1 MEQIKEAIEQARAGQ
16 YLPIARIAFEI
27 NKRNG
32 YWNKPRTSNECAVLA
47 DTELAEIVEAYR
59 KERYA
64 ESDMFNIALSE
75 EPTLYKL
82 LYEAYIK
89 DSLPAEAAGFC
100 IRCLDYF
107 AYRTEHLEANNVASW
122 FKNVGTFYFERSEF
136 FDIMMGLKTGLF
148 NCDVYRKSWDTYGIK
163 AIEAFAERFKFDLWH
178 FVGLELH
185 YNAVR
190 GSMKEQGKIA

>member
-32 YWNKPRTSNECAVLA
+32 YWDKPRTSNECAVLA

-59 KERYA
+59 KNKYA
-64 ESDMFNIALSE
+64 RIATFNSELSDFPRQYKAIYE
-75 EPTLYKL
+75 EF
-82 LYEAYIK
+82 IK
-89 DSLPAEAAGFC
+89 DSFESEAAGFC
-100 IRCLDYF
+100 IRCLDYL
-107 AYRTEHLEANNVASW
+107 AYRTQGMTDEDVAPQTR
-122 FKNVGTFYFERSEF
+122 NIGTFYFERSEF
-136 FDIMMGLKTGLF
+136 FDIMMGLKTGFF

-178 FVGLELH
+178 FVELELH

-190 GSMKEQGKIA
+190 GSMKDQGKIA